1 MQQHATIVS
10 ILSLQIWSSYPR
22 ITRTSP
28 RGYCHALEIWPPI
41 LVGEVKR
48 AGPRPLSL
56 PPTSRPANS
65 PAATATPAS
74 GQQQQQQHTS
84 AFFYIRTLCLHPLGR
99 SRAPGSLA
107 GPLPLSLAGPSLAG
121 WLHCWLAPLYRWTVP
136 LSLAG
141 LPLLLAG
148 LSLLHLCYPGWT
160 SNPTLTDTQAGP
172 TLAPSLTYSLSLGFT
187 LLYSFAPQLSL
198 LSNRGNSPSSSTLC
212 LLALIVWHNKAA
224 YLCRISTYVLLMFQ
238 Y

>member
-1 MQQHATIVS
+1 MDMVVSRPRDLATNS
-10 ILSLQIWSSYPR
+10 GRRSQA
-22 ITRTSP
+22 
-28 RGYCHALEIWPPI
+28 GWP
-41 LVGEVKR
+41 
-48 AGPRPLSL
+48 ASSL
-56 PPTSRPANS
+56 PPPNFPPSKLTSSNS
-65 PAATATPAS
+65 NTRKRATATATAHECILLY
-74 GQQQQQQHTS
+74 QD
-84 AFFYIRTLCLHPLGR
+84 AVL
-99 SRAPGSLA
+99 APFGSLA
-107 GPLPLSLAGPSLAG
+107 RSRFSGWPAPSLLAGPSLAG